1 MTVTGMIHSTA
12 ALFTIACLVLPFF
25 GASLGKLSRESV
37 IKRGKSLG
45 VLLRLA
51 NFALIVSLIT
61 GLIRSG
67 FMFTT
72 WLLVV
77 FVIFL
82 AIAAL
87 VGILSKTMK
96 MIKQSAEQ
104 NEDYRQNAAKFF
116 RLSIVLAVAI
126 IAMLVVKLT

>member
-1 MTVTGMIHSTA
+1 MIHSTA

-25 GASLGKLSRESV
+25 GAGLGRLSRERV

-61 GLIRSG
+61 GLIQSG
-67 FMFTT
+67 FVFTT
-72 WLLVV
+72 WLLMV

-87 VGILSKTMK
+87 VGILSKTIK
-96 MIKQSAEQ
+96 TIKQAAEQ
-104 NEDYRQNAAKFF
+104 SEEYQQSAAKFF

-126 IAMLVVKLT
+126 VAMLVVKLT